1 MNMNVLIVDD
11 SAFARSLIIRSL
23 SICGLVDTVFQEAAN
38 GEEALTVLK
47 SNNIDLVFTDL
58 NMPEMDGEELLMRI
72 KSDPSYFD
80 VPVVVITSI
89 KNSAKEERLIANN
102 ATAVLEKPIS
112 LMKLHEVLTRKI
124 GFEKG
129 IKDEA

>member
-80 VPVVVITSI
+80 VPVVV
-89 KNSAKEERLIANN
+89 
-102 ATAVLEKPIS
+102 
-112 LMKLHEVLTRKI
+112 
-124 GFEKG
+124 
-129 IKDEA
+129 